1 MFLQRK
7 PAIALIVILLLG
19 FVTLSAFSQASVRC
33 SAAEYRQF
41 DFWVGDWD
49 AFDSDRP
56 NVVAA
61 RLRVDK
67 ILDGCVLHEDYQ
79 GVDGHRGESFS
90 IYDASRKVWHQS
102 WVTNS
107 GQLLVI
113 EGRMEG
119 GKMVLDGTDRT
130 EAGAERHVRGNW
142 ESVSGGVRET
152 AVRSVDGGKTWE
164 PWFDMM
170 FRPHQDASDAN
181 GDASKIVAA
190 LDMQY
195 QAAVAKNDATTMD
208 AILAD
213 NFTLVTGSG
222 KVYSKAD
229 LLQEARSG
237 RMQYRRQDDSER
249 TVRVWGDTAVVTA
262 KLVEQGT
269 QDGKPFDYTV
279 WFSDTYVHTATGW
292 RYVFGQS
299 SLPLPKAP

>member
-1 MFLQRK
+1 MLLKRK
-7 PAIALIVILLLG
+7 PAIALIAILLSG
-19 FVTLSAFSQASVRC
+19 FANLPAVSQSSARC

-49 AFDSDRP
+49 AFDSDNP
-56 NVVAA
+56 NVLAA

-113 EGRMEG
+113 EGRLEN
-119 GKMVLDGTDRT
+119 GKMALEGTDHT
-130 EAGAERHVRGNW
+130 ETGAERHVRGNW
-142 ESVSGGVRET
+142 EPVSRGVRET
-152 AVRSVDGGKTWE
+152 AVRSLDGGKTWE
-164 PWFDMM
+164 PWFDVM
-170 FRPHQDASDAN
+170 FRPHQSASGTSADASR
-181 GDASKIVAA
+181 IVGA

-208 AILAD
+208 VILAD
-213 NFTLVTGSG
+213 DFTLVTGSG
-222 KVYSKAD
+222 KIYSKAD

-237 RMQYRRQDDSER
+237 RVQYRRQNDSER

-269 QDGKPFDYTV
+269 QDGEPFDYTV
-279 WFSDTYVHTATGW
+279 WFSDTYVHAPAGW